1 MYDQLT
7 GEIVRKTPTSAVIEV
22 QGVGFLVE
30 ASLRTTGAMAVG
42 AEMRVFVHH
51 RQTED
56 SQRLFGF
63 VEEGEREIFRSLL
76 KITGVGPAH
85 ALALL
90 STSSPDELWA
100 AIRDG
105 AEKRLTASKGI
116 GPKIA
121 QRLITEL
128 KDEAARRAPKGAAS
142 PAGTPQPHADPVDD
156 DALGAL
162 VVLGYTE
169 GAALKAVQAA
179 KKKLGKGVAVDAL
192 VREAL
197 NQR

>member
-1 MYDQLT
+1 MYDQFC
-7 GEIVRKTPTSAVIEV
+7 GEIIRKGPTFLVVDV
-22 QGVGFLVE
+22 QGVGYFLE
-30 ASLRTTGAMAVG
+30 ASLRTTGALAAGSEATVL
-42 AEMRVFVHH
+42 VHH

-56 SQRLFGF
+56 SVRLFGF
-63 VEEGEREIFRSLL
+63 AEESERELFRRLL
-76 KITGVGPAH
+76 KVNGVGPAH

-90 STSSPDELWA
+90 SASAPDELWA
-100 AIRDG
+100 ALRDG
-105 AEKRLTASKGI
+105 NERRLTASKGI

-128 KDEAARRAPKGAAS
+128 RDEAARRSPPGRVVAPGS
-142 PAGTPQPHADPVDD
+142 PALDSTDD
-156 DALGAL
+156 DAVGAL

-179 KKKLGKGVAVDAL
+179 KKRLDGAATVDVL

-197 NQR
+197 KER